1 MPRYGPKLG
10 LRVSRLENEVQMELL
25 INQLVLLI
33 SLVLSMQSAFG
44 VRQKAQ
50 LFDEKHEPKFPSLK
64 LRCPGL
70 GLGNGHRGG
79 KLKFLVQIWFGF
91 SLPIQIDL
99 NFIIS
104 H

>member
-50 LFDEKHEPKFPSLK
+50 LFDEMHEPKFPSLK
-64 LRCPGL
+64 LRCTGL
-70 GLGNGHRGG
+70 GLGIEVGNSN
-79 KLKFLVQIWFGF
+79 FSPTLVWVF
-91 SLPIQIDL
+91 STNP
-99 NFIIS
+99 N
-104 H
+104 